1 MYSEQ
6 LLPSVWNVPKAKK
19 INGIDDSIL
28 AVENPLTGFSEE
40 DLTCPSEFKNLL
52 QKMVVYISLLSN
64 AKYQDTEG
72 YVIACRHRR
81 DISGR
86 PFSDPLHSKSNS
98 RVERSDDRKY
108 VCFRWLGK

>member
-40 DLTCPSEFKNLL
+40 DLTRPSEFKNLL
-52 QKMVVYISLLSN
+52 QKMVVYITS
-64 AKYQDTEG
+64 
-72 YVIACRHRR
+72 V
-81 DISGR
+81 
-86 PFSDPLHSKSNS
+86 
-98 RVERSDDRKY
+98 
-108 VCFRWLGK
+108 